1 MRLFISILCVFFS
14 INIWADNKP
23 DIVVAADGTGDYNTL
38 TEAINQLPYY
48 NYERVVIFVKNGI
61 YNEKIRIGKD
71 YLTIRGE
78 SRDSTIIEYSQL
90 REDWIEH
97 PDIIG
102 PAVINIEADD
112 IVLDNLTIRNTQP
125 EIGPH
130 AFAILGNGTRTILTN
145 CNITSKGG
153 DTVSLWNYKQG
164 MYYHANCYFEGCVDF
179 VCPRGWCFIK
189 DSEFHQLKNTATLWH
204 AAVDDKEKKFV
215 LQNCKFTGV
224 DGWQLGR
231 HHYEAAF
238 YLIDCSFGKGMA
250 DKPIYYVSYPNKPEK
265 NRPYFWKDRYYFSGC
280 IGDGFHY
287 NWFDDNFISK
297 GIVDLSPS
305 DLSPAWTFIQ
315 QWDPESKEKPY
326 VSQIKIVDKRNVF
339 LEFNESVGAD
349 NSLKLQTETGIELVF
364 MQGTG
369 RNILQ
374 FSSRIDLKES
384 DFKQSIKIIQGKIGS
399 NTARIT
405 DTSINIGETIFTSNA
420 QITEL
425 SCRE

>member
-1 MRLFISILCVFFS
+1 MRLFISILCVFYS
-14 INIWADNKP
+14 INIWADNQA

-38 TEAINQLPYY
+38 TDAISQLPYY

-61 YNEKIRIGKD
+61 YNEKIRIEKD

-78 SRDSTIIEYSQL
+78 SRDSTIIEYAQL

-250 DKPIYYVSYPNKPEK
+250 DTPIYYVSYPDKPEK

-280 IGDGFHY
+280 KGDGFHY

-297 GIVDLSPS
+297 GLVNLSPS
-305 DLSPAWTFIQ
+305 DLSPSWTFNQ
-315 QWDPESKEKPY
+315 RWDPESKEKPY
-326 VSQIKIVDKRNVF
+326 VSQIKIVDKQNVF

-374 FSSRIDLKES
+374 FSSLIDLKES
-384 DFKQSIKIIQGKIGS
+384 DLKQSIKIIQGKIGT
-399 NTARIT
+399 NTASVT
-405 DTSINIGETIFTSNA
+405 DRTINIGETISTSKT

-425 SCRE
+425 SCRK